1 MVLLLRRKFILFFFK
16 SYNIN
21 IIIHIWH
28 DVLRWHDTT
37 SLMLQVTA
45 QTEKQP
51 GVCSAHPPVE
61 YSLYLSIKNNL

>member
-21 IIIHIWH
+21 VIIHIWH

-51 GVCSAHPPVE
+51 GVC
-61 YSLYLSIKNNL
+61 